1 MFAWGGAQSAQVVA
15 TLSVQLT
22 NTGSI
27 TGTEVVQVY
36 CEDPIMKF
44 VRPWKR
50 LLSFKRVTL
59 AAGASSIVRI
69 ELTQDNLEFYDD
81 EMTLRVVPGD
91 YTLSVGGNS
100 YSAAQNA
107 VPLSIP

>member
-1 MFAWGGAQSAQVVA
+1 MLGWASQGAEVVA

-59 AAGASSIVRI
+59 AAGASASVRI
-69 ELTQDNLEFYDD
+69 ELTEDNLEFYDD
-81 EMTLRVVPGD
+81 EMVLRVVPGN

-107 VPLSIP
+107 VPLSIR

>member
-1 MFAWGGAQSAQVVA
+1 MYTLPACTPSVVLDRNADFRSCSAAQ
-15 TLSVQLT
+15 
-22 NTGSI
+22 
-27 TGTEVVQVY
+27 
-36 CEDPIMKF
+36 

-59 AAGASSIVRI
+59 AAGASAVVRI

-107 VPLSIP
+107 VSLSIP

>member
-1 MFAWGGAQSAQVVA
+1 MAAAQGAEVVA

-36 CEDPIMKF
+36 CEDPIMQY

-59 AAGASSIVRI
+59 EAGASATVRVD
-69 ELTQDNLEFYDD
+69 LTRDNLEFYDD
-81 EMTLRVVPGD
+81 EMVLRVVPGD
-91 YTLSVGGNS
+91 YTLTVGGSS